1 MKRFYKEVTLDTL
14 SAGFGIFLDG
24 RPLRTPA
31 KTVMHVP
38 SQSLAEAVREEWA
51 AAGEDINPEEMPF
64 FSMAV
69 TVLDR
74 VTTQSEKLCDELCDY
89 AGNDVLFYRA
99 GAEDNALD
107 QQQAQLWTPWC
118 EWASG
123 KFGAQLAITDGLMP
137 INQPPQW
144 RGAVSVYL
152 GQLSDWHLGILYRA
166 VTLSGSFILGLAFFE
181 REIDAEKLFRI
192 AFLEELHQNE
202 IWGLDSEAERRQKH
216 IEQELRDLERFSVM
230 L

>member
-14 SAGFGIFLDG
+14 SEGFGVFLDG

-31 KTVMHVP
+31 KTVMSVP
-38 SQSLAEAVREEWA
+38 SKRLAKAVQEEWA
-51 AAGEDINPEEMPF
+51 SAGEDIKPEEMPF

-74 VTTQSEKLCDELCDY
+74 VTTQSETLCGELCDY

-123 KFGAQLAITDGLMP
+123 KFGAQLAITNGLMP

-144 RGAVSVYL
+144 RGAVSGYL

-181 REIDAEKLFRI
+181 REIDAAKLFRI

-202 IWGLDSEAERRQKH
+202 IWGLDSEAERRQKQ
-216 IEQELRDLERFSVM
+216 IEQELTDLERFSVM

>member
-1 MKRFYKEVTLDTL
+1 MKRFYKEVTLNTL
-14 SAGFGIFLDG
+14 SEGFGVFLDG

-31 KTVMHVP
+31 KTVMSVP
-38 SQSLAEAVREEWA
+38 SRELAEGVQQEWA
-51 AAGEDINPEEMPF
+51 SAGEEIKPEEMPV

-74 VTTQSEKLCDELCDY
+74 VTTQSETLCGELCDY
-89 AGNDVLFYRA
+89 AGNDLLFYRA

-137 INQPPQW
+137 INQPPQF
-144 RGAVSVYL
+144 RGAVSGYL
-152 GQLSDWHLGILYRA
+152 DPLSDWHLGILYRA

-202 IWGLDSEAERRQKH
+202 IWGLDSEAEKRQKQ

>member
-14 SAGFGIFLDG
+14 SEGFGVFLDG

-31 KTVMHVP
+31 KTVMSVP
-38 SQSLAEAVREEWA
+38 SKRLAKAVQEEWA
-51 AAGEDINPEEMPF
+51 SAGEDIKPEEMPF

-74 VTTQSEKLCDELCDY
+74 VTTQSETLCGELCDY

-107 QQQAQLWTPWC
+107 QQQAQIWTPWC

-123 KFGAQLAITDGLMP
+123 KFGAQLAITNGLMP

-144 RGAVSVYL
+144 RGAVSGYL

-181 REIDAEKLFRI
+181 REIDAAKLFRI

-202 IWGLDSEAERRQKH
+202 IWGLDSEAERRQKQ
-216 IEQELRDLERFSVM
+216 IEQELADLERFSVI

>member
-14 SAGFGIFLDG
+14 SEGFGVFLDG

-31 KTVMHVP
+31 KTVMSVP
-38 SQSLAEAVREEWA
+38 SKRLAKAVQQEWA
-51 AAGEDINPEEMPF
+51 SAGEDIKPEEMPF

-74 VTTQSEKLCDELCDY
+74 VTTQSETLCGELCDY

-123 KFGAQLAITDGLMP
+123 KFGAQLAITNGLMP

-144 RGAVSVYL
+144 RGAVSGYL

-181 REIDAEKLFRI
+181 REIDAAKLFRI

-202 IWGLDSEAERRQKH
+202 IWGLDSEAERRQKQ
-216 IEQELRDLERFSVM
+216 IEQELTDLERFSVM

>member
-14 SAGFGIFLDG
+14 SEGFGVFLDG

-31 KTVMHVP
+31 KTVMSVP
-38 SQSLAEAVREEWA
+38 SKRLAKAVQEEWA
-51 AAGEDINPEEMPF
+51 SAGEDIKPEEMPF

-74 VTTQSEKLCDELCDY
+74 VTTQSETLCGELCDY

-123 KFGAQLAITDGLMP
+123 KFGAQLAITNGLMP

-144 RGAVSVYL
+144 RGAVSGYL

-181 REIDAEKLFRI
+181 REIDAAKLFRI

-202 IWGLDSEAERRQKH
+202 IWGLDSEAERRQKQ
-216 IEQELRDLERFSVM
+216 IEQELADLERFSVM

>member
-14 SAGFGIFLDG
+14 SEGFGVFLDG

-31 KTVMHVP
+31 KTVMSVP
-38 SQSLAEAVREEWA
+38 SRGLAEAVQQEWA
-51 AAGEDINPEEMPF
+51 SAGEEIKPEEMPV

-74 VTTQSEKLCDELCDY
+74 VTTQSETLCGELCDY

-137 INQPPQW
+137 INQPPQF
-144 RGAVSVYL
+144 RGAVSGYL
-152 GQLSDWHLGILYRA
+152 DPLSDWHLGILYRA

-202 IWGLDSEAERRQKH
+202 IWGLDSEAEKRQKQ
-216 IEQELRDLERFSVM
+216 IEQELRDLERFSVT

>member
-14 SAGFGIFLDG
+14 SEGFGVLLDG

-31 KTVMHVP
+31 KTVMSVP
-38 SQSLAEAVREEWA
+38 SRGLAEAVQQEWA
-51 AAGEDINPEEMPF
+51 SAGEEIKPEEMPV

-74 VTTQSEKLCDELCDY
+74 VTTQSETLCGELRDY

-99 GAEDNALD
+99 GVEDNALD

-137 INQPPQW
+137 INQPPQF
-144 RGAVSVYL
+144 RGAVSGYL
-152 GQLSDWHLGILYRA
+152 DPLSDWHLGILYRA

-202 IWGLDSEAERRQKH
+202 IWGLDSEAEKRQKQ

>member
-14 SAGFGIFLDG
+14 SEGFGVFLDG

-31 KTVMHVP
+31 KTVMSVP
-38 SQSLAEAVREEWA
+38 SKRLAEAVQEEWA
-51 AAGEDINPEEMPF
+51 SAGEDIKPEEMPF

-74 VTTQSEKLCDELCDY
+74 VTTQSETLCGELCDY

-123 KFGAQLAITDGLMP
+123 KFGAQLAITNGLMP

-144 RGAVSVYL
+144 RGAVSGYL

-181 REIDAEKLFRI
+181 REIDAAKLFRI

-202 IWGLDSEAERRQKH
+202 IWGLDSEAERRQKQ
-216 IEQELRDLERFSVM
+216 IEQELADLERFSVM

>member
-14 SAGFGIFLDG
+14 SEGFGVFLDG
-24 RPLRTPA
+24 RPLRTPD
-31 KTVMHVP
+31 KTVMSVP
-38 SQSLAEAVREEWA
+38 SKRLAKAVQEEWA
-51 AAGEDINPEEMPF
+51 SAGEDIKPEEMPF

-74 VTTQSEKLCDELCDY
+74 VTTQSETLCGELCDY

-123 KFGAQLAITDGLMP
+123 KFGAQLAITNGLMP

-144 RGAVSVYL
+144 RGAVSGYL

-181 REIDAEKLFRI
+181 REIDAAKLFRI

-202 IWGLDSEAERRQKH
+202 IWGLDSEAERRQKQ
-216 IEQELRDLERFSVM
+216 IEQELTDLERFSVM

>member
-14 SAGFGIFLDG
+14 SEGFGVFLDG

-31 KTVMHVP
+31 KTVMSVP
-38 SQSLAEAVREEWA
+38 SKRLAKAVQEEWA
-51 AAGEDINPEEMPF
+51 SAGEDIKPEEMPF

-74 VTTQSEKLCDELCDY
+74 VTTQSETLCGELCDY

-123 KFGAQLAITDGLMP
+123 KFGAQLAITNGLMP

-144 RGAVSVYL
+144 RGAVSGYL

-181 REIDAEKLFRI
+181 REIDAAKLFRI

-202 IWGLDSEAERRQKH
+202 IWGLDSEAERRQKQ
-216 IEQELRDLERFSVM
+216 IEQELTDLERFSVI

>member
-1 MKRFYKEVTLDTL
+1 MKRFYKEVTLNTL
-14 SAGFGIFLDG
+14 SEGFGIFLDG

-31 KTVMHVP
+31 KTVMSVP
-38 SQSLAEAVREEWA
+38 SQGLAEAVREEWA
-51 AAGEDINPEEMPF
+51 EAGEEIKPDEMPF

-118 EWASG
+118 DWAAG
-123 KFGAQLAITDGLMP
+123 KFGTQLAITHGLMP
-137 INQPPQW
+137 INQPPQL
-144 RGAVSVYL
+144 RGAVSSYL
-152 GQLSDWHLGILYRA
+152 DPLSDWHLGILYRA

-202 IWGLDSEAERRQKH
+202 IWGLDSEAERRQKQ

>member
-14 SAGFGIFLDG
+14 SEGFGVFLDG

-31 KTVMHVP
+31 KTVMNVP
-38 SQSLAEAVREEWA
+38 SKRLAKAVQEEWA
-51 AAGEDINPEEMPF
+51 SAGEDIKPEEMPF

-74 VTTQSEKLCDELCDY
+74 VTTQSETLCGELCDY

-123 KFGAQLAITDGLMP
+123 KFGAQLAITNGLMP

-144 RGAVSVYL
+144 RGAVSGYL

-181 REIDAEKLFRI
+181 REIGAAKLFRI

-202 IWGLDSEAERRQKH
+202 IWGLDSEAERRQKQ
-216 IEQELRDLERFSVM
+216 IEQELTDLERFSVM

>member
-14 SAGFGIFLDG
+14 SEGFGIFLDG

-31 KTVMHVP
+31 KTVMSVP
-38 SQSLAEAVREEWA
+38 SQGLAEAVREEWA
-51 AAGEDINPEEMPF
+51 EAGEEIKPDEMPF

-118 EWASG
+118 DWAAG
-123 KFGAQLAITDGLMP
+123 KFGTPLAITDGLMP
-137 INQPPQW
+137 INQPPQL
-144 RGAVSVYL
+144 RSAVSSYL
-152 GQLSDWHLGILYRA
+152 DPLSDWHLGILYCA

-202 IWGLDSEAERRQKH
+202 IWGLDSEAERRQKQ

>member
-14 SAGFGIFLDG
+14 SEGFGVFLDG

-31 KTVMHVP
+31 KTVMSVP
-38 SQSLAEAVREEWA
+38 SRGLAEAVQQEWA
-51 AAGEDINPEEMPF
+51 SAGEEIKPEEMPV

-74 VTTQSEKLCDELCDY
+74 VTTQSETLCGELCDY

-137 INQPPQW
+137 INQPPQF
-144 RGAVSVYL
+144 RGAVSGYL
-152 GQLSDWHLGILYRA
+152 DPLSDWHLGILYRA

-192 AFLEELHQNE
+192 AFLEELHQTE
-202 IWGLDSEAERRQKH
+202 IWGLDSEAEKRQKQ

>member
-1 MKRFYKEVTLDTL
+1 
-14 SAGFGIFLDG
+14 
-24 RPLRTPA
+24 
-31 KTVMHVP
+31 
-38 SQSLAEAVREEWA
+38 
-51 AAGEDINPEEMPF
+51 MPF

-74 VTTQSEKLCDELCDY
+74 VATQSETLCGELCDY

-123 KFGAQLAITDGLMP
+123 KFGAQLAITNGLMP

-144 RGAVSVYL
+144 RGAVSGYL

-181 REIDAEKLFRI
+181 REIDAAKLFRS

-202 IWGLDSEAERRQKH
+202 IWGLDSEAERRQKQ
-216 IEQELRDLERFSVM
+216 IEQELTDLERFSVM

>member
-14 SAGFGIFLDG
+14 SEGFGVFLDG

-31 KTVMHVP
+31 KTVMSVP
-38 SQSLAEAVREEWA
+38 SKRLAEAVQEEWA
-51 AAGEDINPEEMPF
+51 SAGEDIKPEEMPF

-74 VTTQSEKLCDELCDY
+74 VTTQSETLCGELCDY

-107 QQQAQLWTPWC
+107 QQQAQIWTPWC

-123 KFGAQLAITDGLMP
+123 KFGAQLAITNGLMP

-144 RGAVSVYL
+144 RGAVSGYL

-181 REIDAEKLFRI
+181 REIDAAKLFRI

-202 IWGLDSEAERRQKH
+202 IWGLDSEAERRQKQ
-216 IEQELRDLERFSVM
+216 IEQELADLERFSVM

>member
-14 SAGFGIFLDG
+14 SEGFGVFLDG

-31 KTVMHVP
+31 KTVMSVP
-38 SQSLAEAVREEWA
+38 SKRLAKAVQEEWA
-51 AAGEDINPEEMPF
+51 SAGEDIKPEEMPF

-74 VTTQSEKLCDELCDY
+74 VATQSETLCGELCDY

-123 KFGAQLAITDGLMP
+123 KFGAQLAITNGLMP

-144 RGAVSVYL
+144 RGAVSGYL

-181 REIDAEKLFRI
+181 REIDAAKLFRI

-202 IWGLDSEAERRQKH
+202 IWGLDSEAERRQKQ
-216 IEQELRDLERFSVM
+216 IEQELTDLERFSVM

>member
-14 SAGFGIFLDG
+14 SEGFGVFLDG

-31 KTVMHVP
+31 KTVMSVP
-38 SQSLAEAVREEWA
+38 SKRLAEAVQEEWA
-51 AAGEDINPEEMPF
+51 SAGEDIKPEEMPF

-74 VTTQSEKLCDELCDY
+74 VTTQSETLCGELCDY

-123 KFGAQLAITDGLMP
+123 KFGAQLAITNGLMP

-144 RGAVSVYL
+144 RGAVSGYL

-181 REIDAEKLFRI
+181 REIDAAKLFRI
-192 AFLEELHQNE
+192 AFFEELHQNE
-202 IWGLDSEAERRQKH
+202 IWGLDSEAERRQKQ
-216 IEQELRDLERFSVM
+216 IEQELTDLERFSVM

>member
-14 SAGFGIFLDG
+14 SEGFGVFLDG

-31 KTVMHVP
+31 KTVMSVP
-38 SQSLAEAVREEWA
+38 SRGLAEAVQQEWA
-51 AAGEDINPEEMPF
+51 SAGEEIKPEEMPV

-74 VTTQSEKLCDELCDY
+74 VTTQSETLCGELCDY

-123 KFGAQLAITDGLMP
+123 KFGAQPAITDGLMP
-137 INQPPQW
+137 INQPPQF
-144 RGAVSVYL
+144 RGAVSGYL
-152 GQLSDWHLGILYRA
+152 DPLSDWHLGILYRA

-202 IWGLDSEAERRQKH
+202 IWGLDSEAEKRQKQ

>member
-14 SAGFGIFLDG
+14 SEGFGVFLDG

-31 KTVMHVP
+31 KTVMSVP
-38 SQSLAEAVREEWA
+38 SKRLAKAVQEEWA
-51 AAGEDINPEEMPF
+51 SAGEDIKPEEMPF

-74 VTTQSEKLCDELCDY
+74 VATQSETLCGELCDY

-107 QQQAQLWTPWC
+107 QQQAQIWTPWC

-123 KFGAQLAITDGLMP
+123 KFGAQLAITNGLMP

-144 RGAVSVYL
+144 RGAVSGYL

-181 REIDAEKLFRI
+181 REIDAAKLFRI

-202 IWGLDSEAERRQKH
+202 IWGLDSEAERRQKQ
-216 IEQELRDLERFSVM
+216 IEQELTDLERFSVM

>member
-14 SAGFGIFLDG
+14 SEGFGVFLDG

-31 KTVMHVP
+31 KTVMSVP
-38 SQSLAEAVREEWA
+38 SKRLAEAVQEEWA
-51 AAGEDINPEEMPF
+51 SAGEDIKPEEMPF

-74 VTTQSEKLCDELCDY
+74 VATQSETLCGELCDY

-123 KFGAQLAITDGLMP
+123 KFGAQLAITNGLMP

-144 RGAVSVYL
+144 RGAVSGYL

-181 REIDAEKLFRI
+181 REIDAAKLFRI

-202 IWGLDSEAERRQKH
+202 IWGLDSEAERRQKQ
-216 IEQELRDLERFSVM
+216 IEQELTDLERFSVM